1 MVLSSPETVWRS
13 SDKELLALLNSN
25 KLVPKPRTVCFYAPS
40 FTYYKTKTYKSSLNS
55 FPTVSV
61 TGTGCSLNCKHC
73 GSKVLQT
80 MRAASTP
87 EKLLAIAAE
96 IKQDGA
102 QGFLASG
109 GCLPDGSVPLKPF
122 IPALKSIKRELGLT
136 VFVHTGI
143 VDTLTAKALKDAGI
157 DAALIDVIGSNETI
171 KRIYNLNVTTQD
183 YHNSLEALGNAG
195 LSLVPHVVV
204 GLQFGKLEG
213 EFQALEMVAA
223 SKPAALV
230 IIALMPISGTAM
242 AKVKPPKPIDIAR
255 VVASAR
261 LMFPHLPLVLGCMR
275 PKGKHRAL
283 ADVLALK
290 AGADALA
297 FPSDEAVTYAQTHKY
312 EISFSQCCC
321 AQIYRD
327 AASRSHSK

>member
-1 MVLSSPETVWRS
+1 MVLPSPETAWRL
-13 SDKELLALLNSN
+13 SDRELFALLDSN
-25 KLVPKPRTVCFYAPS
+25 KLIREPRTVYFYAPS
-40 FTYYKTKTYKSSLNS
+40 FAYYKTKTFQSSSNS

-61 TGTGCSLNCKHC
+61 TGTDCGLNCKHC

-80 MRAASTP
+80 MSAARTT
-87 EKLLAIAAE
+87 EKLLAIATK

-102 QGFLASG
+102 QGFLVSG

-122 IPALKSIKRELGLT
+122 IPALKSIKREQGLT

-143 VDTLTAKALKDAGI
+143 IDTLTAKALKEAGI

-183 YHNSLEALGNAG
+183 YSNSLEALSNAG
-195 LSLVPHVVV
+195 LNLVPHIVV
-204 GLQFGKLEG
+204 GLQFGKLKG
-213 EFQALEMVAA
+213 EFQALEMLAA

-242 AKVKPPKPIDIAR
+242 AKVKPPKPADIAR

-261 LMFPHLPLVLGCMR
+261 LMFPYVPLVLGCMR

-283 ADVLALK
+283 TDVLALK

-297 FPSDEAVTYAQTHKY
+297 FPSDEAVAHAQTQRY

-327 AASRSHSK
+327 AAFRSRSK